1 MLIIF
6 VLEFMAEVESIRHN
20 LLHSPEIPPIV
31 VHCSAG
37 VGRTGVFILADLM
50 IAHLQNQ
57 TRQVCFTLLMI
68 IINITIIT
76 TVTSSSAALPHHHR
90 DIVVISSST
99 ATSP

>member
-1 MLIIF
+1 
-6 VLEFMAEVESIRHN
+6 MAEVESIRHN

-99 ATSP
+99 ATSL